1 MARINKKT
9 VPVRVT
15 QFIASWKEYAP
26 NQVFADMTLEE
37 FTTKAEESDVARD
50 SIIEVN
56 TKLKG
61 LKLQRDQTDK
71 ALKDDLI
78 LIAHSI
84 RGNKAYGEDC
94 PFYRSLGFV
103 PKSERKSGLKRVQSG
118 LVTPVQSPG
127 EANAA

>member
-1 MARINKKT
+1 MPRINKKS

-15 QFIASWKEYAP
+15 QFLASWKEYAP
-26 NQVFADMTLEE
+26 DHVFADMTLEE
-37 FTTKAEESDVARD
+37 FTTKAGESDAARD
-50 SIIEVN
+50 SIIEAN
-56 TKLKG
+56 TKLQG
-61 LKLQRDQTDK
+61 LKLQRDQKD
-71 ALKDDLI
+71 AAIKDDLI

-103 PKSERKSGLKRVQSG
+103 PKSERKSGLRRARSG
-118 LVTPVQSPG
+118 KATPVQSPS